1 MHSSWCMSKTLF
13 KAGLNVNL
21 STDDLL
27 QFHFIKEPLLKKYS
41 AVAYVY
47 LISYS
52 IPVLMV
58 FGKISK

>member
-1 MHSSWCMSKTLF
+1 MSKTLF